1 MYSLALLSLT
11 LTASAASRAS
21 IASVSQDKWDALNS
35 TISGRLHNGQPML
48 APCFYRYNGQS
59 QRPSAECSAVQ
70 ENKAASESIVE
81 HVGGY
86 QYVNWASC
94 QSTGQSCALS
104 FFLNPDYITPLAS
117 QCYQGSVPSK
127 YVDVRE
133 VRDVQEALSFAK
145 ENNLRVVIKNTGHD
159 YKGRSSGPDSLGI
172 WTHNLTPALK
182 LEREFVPDG
191 CAASVGDVITFG
203 AGQMFG
209 PLYDF
214 AHKNNVRIVGGT
226 SQTVGAAGGWL
237 TSGGH
242 SILSNELGLGV
253 DNAQQ
258 IRAVL
263 PNGTYI
269 TANRC
274 QNTDIFFALR
284 GGGGGT
290 FGVIMEVSTLAHA
303 DKSMAV
309 ARFTIP
315 TLNPA
320 NVAQLISILVDNAE
334 KWADE
339 GFGGY
344 VYPGLATGF
353 YSTALLATSKLSKTE
368 ARESLQP
375 LIRFTNNLL
384 GLTFGTVN
392 ITTVPGIYDIVGP
405 GATSLLTNANNLGVA
420 MSSRLIPRHYFQDQS
435 SRANLS
441 SILYDIFRAGQTN
454 TQIPVLPLQLNLVAP
469 ASYKLLE
476 SDKPGGPGAS
486 SVTPV
491 WRESLWHVIHTREWD
506 GTTTSPATVQ
516 RYWQATHDAMR
527 PLREFTPDSGAYI
540 NEADTFEPN
549 FEESFWGAE
558 NYAQLSEIKRDIDP
572 DNLFTVHQGVGYE
585 EDDKRYQCY
594 PDVAV

>member
-1 MYSLALLSLT
+1 MYFLGILSLAV
-11 LTASAASRAS
+11 TASAGSRAS
-21 IASVSQDKWDALNS
+21 IASLNQEKWDAFNS

-59 QRPSAECSAVQ
+59 QRPGAECSTVQ
-70 ENKAASESIVE
+70 KNKGASESIVDYF
-81 HVGGY
+81 GGY

-133 VRDVQEALSFAK
+133 VRDVQEALNFAT
-145 ENNLRVVIKNTGHD
+145 ENNIRVVIKNTGHD
-159 YKGRSSGPDSLGI
+159 YKGRSSAPDALGI
-172 WTHNLTPALK
+172 WTHNYTPALK
-182 LEREFVPDG
+182 LEKGFVPEG
-191 CAASVGDVITFG
+191 CSAPVGDVITFG

-214 AHKNNVRIVGGT
+214 AHKNKVRVVGGT

-237 TSGGH
+237 TGGGH

-274 QNTDIFFALR
+274 QNTDVFFALR

-290 FGVIMEVSTLAHA
+290 FGVVMEVSTLAHP
-303 DKSMAV
+303 DKPMV
-309 ARFTIP
+309 MARFTIP
-315 TLNPA
+315 TLNPG
-320 NVAQLISILVDNAE
+320 NIEQLISILVDNAE

-353 YSTALLATSKLSKTE
+353 YSTALLATSKLSE
-368 ARESLQP
+368 AGAREM
-375 LIRFTNNLL
+375 
-384 GLTFGTVN
+384 N

-405 GATSLLTNANNLGVA
+405 GATSLLSNANNLGAA

-435 SRANLS
+435 SRAKLS

-486 SVTPV
+486 SITPV

-506 GTTTSPATVQ
+506 GTTTSSPTVQ

-558 NYAQLSEIKRDIDP
+558 NYARLMEIKRDIDL
-572 DNLFTVHQGVGYE
+572 DNLLTVHQGVGYE